1 MAEYNIDMY
10 MTIKVTDL
18 IIEAD
23 SEEEAKKIAREY
35 DPVTL
40 VDLDVNME
48 VDEIYDIEVDE
59 LSDDIDILSPDEID
73 DIFDELVNNEQE
85 NFEENQEFSSLADDY
100 EEFSDYLID
109 QGVYDSQDRQK
120 LWTKFKIELDKIVN
134 EFTSLADEE
143 E

>member
-23 SEEEAKKIAREY
+23 SEDAAKKIAREC
-35 DPVTL
+35 DPFTL
-40 VDLDVNME
+40 VDLDANME
-48 VDEIYDIEVDE
+48 IDEVYDIEVDE

-120 LWTKFKIELDKIVN
+120 LWSKFKIELDQIVN

-143 E
+143 D

>member
-120 LWTKFKIELDKIVN
+120 LWAKFKIELDQIVN